1 MIATKRFIGLAM
13 VLALVPAMAGAQQH
27 DMSKMGKDTV
37 KKAPMAG
44 MPHDMAGMKMDTG
57 RMAGMKHDMSKMGQ
71 GGSMEMKSGWV
82 ELDAFHALL
91 MATWHPAQKDS
102 LAPARSLAPTL
113 VASVAA
119 WAKSKGPAT
128 CDNAAARQVL
138 PGVVTDVNGFGAVV
152 ARKATDAEV
161 KAALKKVH
169 DGFEKVAM
177 PCMMGGMKGMGMGM
191 GMGGMTHEQM
201 KSGWKEFD
209 AFHALLMP
217 VAMAAK
223 TDDLKPARAKA
234 TELVK
239 GADAMAKSK
248 GPAACDNAAAR
259 QLMPGV
265 VSGAKAYGDA
275 VAKKAADAE
284 VKAALQAMHDEFQK
298 MAMPCMMTGMADMK
312 GMKR

>member
-1 MIATKRFIGLAM
+1 
-13 VLALVPAMAGAQQH
+13 
-27 DMSKMGKDTV
+27 
-37 KKAPMAG
+37 
-44 MPHDMAGMKMDTG
+44 
-57 RMAGMKHDMSKMGQ
+57 
-71 GGSMEMKSGWV
+71 
-82 ELDAFHALL
+82 
-91 MATWHPAQKDS
+91 
-102 LAPARSLAPTL
+102 
-113 VASVAA
+113 
-119 WAKSKGPAT
+119 
-128 CDNAAARQVL
+128 
-138 PGVVTDVNGFGAVV
+138 
-152 ARKATDAEV
+152 
-161 KAALKKVH
+161 
-169 DGFEKVAM
+169 
-177 PCMMGGMKGMGMGM
+177 
-191 GMGGMTHEQM
+191 
-201 KSGWKEFD
+201 
-209 AFHALLMP
+209 